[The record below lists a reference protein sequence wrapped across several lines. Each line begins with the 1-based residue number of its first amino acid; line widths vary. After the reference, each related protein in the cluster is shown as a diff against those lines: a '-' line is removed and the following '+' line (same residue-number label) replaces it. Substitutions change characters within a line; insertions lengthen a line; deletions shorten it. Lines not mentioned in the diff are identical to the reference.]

1 MDLHDEE
8 GPFLVDCPRRGQ
20 ETARQT
26 LIYKNRPLYS
36 KYDPERAVLSL
47 IQKNTPVDPASLILV
62 FSPCL
67 CYGLSELFAAADRR
81 GDSAV
86 DTGEST
92 ATLDADIPDAK
103 AAVVAVEADEKLYAV
118 AKERLAAVDTEGR
131 TELFSAHELA
141 ALDARLRAL
150 ASTGRYRRV
159 LRLDFS
165 AGTVFA
171 PDFYGQVAAAAQE
184 IIASFWKN
192 QVTLLRM
199 GRLFA
204 KNIFQNLPLLSQS
217 PQLNQFAGSVSCPI
231 LVCGAGES
239 LDTTQVPGRG
249 CFVIAVDAALP
260 ALLPRG
266 IRPDAVV
273 SLESQAVI
281 QKAYIGAA
289 SAVAGSPPLL
299 FADITSRPSV
309 PRSFPNRTVFFA
321 SKYAEASYLD
331 RLAVRGI
338 IHDYTAPLGSVG
350 LAAVSIALRL
360 RKDEGIPVFVT
371 GMDFSYSA
379 GRTHASGV
387 PHAIQR
393 LSTSCRISP
402 AENYGAAFGP
412 ASLPVE
418 SKDGSQMI
426 SIKSMTGYAESF
438 RSTFTGQKTLLDIGR
453 TGLDL
458 GLPRAENAVLLETA
472 DRAATN
478 KATESYRVDKET
490 DMGQEAAE
498 GKKEA
503 ACPAGAFPKT
513 DLAAAPQEK
522 EVASFLAE
530 EKTAL
535 LTLKDLLMH
544 GDESQH
550 RDKTVSLN
558 EQLSALLAGRE
569 YLYLHFPDGYRVST
583 DTAFLKRVR
592 AETDFFLKQIAFAEG
607 LLPAA
612 RQQQV
617 AAGRI

>member
-1 MDLHDEE
+1 M
-8 GPFLVDCPRRGQ
+8 
-20 ETARQT
+20 
-26 LIYKNRPLYS
+26 IYKNRPLYS

-67 CYGLSELFAAADRR
+67 CYGLKELFAAADK
-81 GDSAV
+81 G
-86 DTGEST
+86 
-92 ATLDADIPDAK
+92 ADIIAL
-103 AAVVAVEADEKLYAV
+103 EADEKLCAV
-118 AKERLAAVDTEGR
+118 ARDRLTVLDREGR
-131 TELFSAHELA
+131 VRLFSSRELA
-141 ALDARLRAL
+141 ALDGLLRKL

-165 AGTVFA
+165 AGTAFA

-239 LDTTQVPGRG
+239 LDKTQVPGRG

-260 ALLPRG
+260 ALLSRG

-273 SLESQAVI
+273 SLESQMVI

-321 SKYAEASYLD
+321 SKYVEASYLD
-331 RLAVRGI
+331 RLVGKGI
-338 IHDYTAPLGSVG
+338 VHDYIAPLGSVG

-360 RKDEGIPVFVT
+360 RKDEGVPVFVT
-371 GMDFSYSA
+371 GLDFSYSA

-393 LSTSCRISP
+393 LSTSCRTSP

-412 ASLPVE
+412 ASLPVP

-426 SIKSMTGYAESF
+426 SIKSMTGYAEDF
-438 RSTFTGQKTLLDIGR
+438 RHTFAGVKNLQDIGR

-458 GLPRAENAVLLETA
+458 GLPKAGNESLLEAA
-472 DRAATN
+472 D
-478 KATESYRVDKET
+478 KATEEHRASIGLVAPAP
-490 DMGQEAAE
+490 QA
-498 GKKEA
+498 KEA
-503 ACPAGAFPKT
+503 ATA
-513 DLAAAPQEK
+513 
-522 EVASFLAE
+522 FLAE

-544 GDESQH
+544 GDESLH

-592 AETDFFLKQIAFAEG
+592 AETDFFLKQIGLAERG
-607 LLPAA
+607 
-612 RQQQV
+612 
-617 AAGRI
+617 